1 MRASSHSH
9 VGGSESRGE
18 EGVAMTNRK
27 NGTTAAQRQ
36 WIQKLVGLTAVA
48 HDDPQ
53 PEGAAD
59 LVELT
64 ISPEAGRLE
73 FGGKLQYK
81 ATGKPADGP
90 PRDLT
95 REVVWSSDDR
105 AVVSIGANNGLAAA
119 LGAGSTTIQ
128 ARLERG
134 IDGDLVAAAAV
145 TVVSGPAPVRLIA
158 ISVTPERVTLKSG
171 EGKQLQ
177 ALGKFSN
184 GKSEDVTTDVLWIS
198 LGPEVEVGNRGGFAT
213 AKPVAGEK
221 TVTVLAR
228 HPEDPGTFG
237 SAAVVVR
244 GNQVPPPNRPVLKSI
259 TLRPPD
265 PTGVVGNMFLFL
277 ADGRF
282 ADGSQRDVTKE
293 VVFSSSDTSVLRF
306 GGANVAKAESAG
318 TVRVTARDAATGVTG
333 TTGVTVKPGDTP
345 PAKRFVSHVTVTN
358 DSQVVLHRAKDEVLR
373 GTYETAPPASIRPGA
388 TVAFSLDSG
397 TADATSGFVRWEAEG
412 VPEESWTITYGYTGA
427 SNKGDA
433 DQEVQGARFRA
444 AAPVVREKDFVFALA
459 QGQTPP
465 PPQPQQQ
472 VAVSC
477 LITVVN
483 ETQSVLTLVDPDN
496 DRGEFFTH
504 PQDTLK
510 PGESTQFAYVQT
522 PRETEPEKLGC
533 KGSVSWELSPPASGV
548 WICKWVNLVAE
559 RNQAAGQVSTGEEVV
574 QSLAEAGQGD
584 ENVPFRFVLRSRA
597 R

>member
-1 MRASSHSH
+1 
-9 VGGSESRGE
+9 
-18 EGVAMTNRK
+18 
-27 NGTTAAQRQ
+27 
-36 WIQKLVGLTAVA
+36 
-48 HDDPQ
+48 
-53 PEGAAD
+53 
-59 LVELT
+59 
-64 ISPEAGRLE
+64 
-73 FGGKLQYK
+73 
-81 ATGKPADGP
+81 
-90 PRDLT
+90 
-95 REVVWSSDDR
+95 
-105 AVVSIGANNGLAAA
+105 
-119 LGAGSTTIQ
+119 
-128 ARLERG
+128 
-134 IDGDLVAAAAV
+134 
-145 TVVSGPAPVRLIA
+145 
-158 ISVTPERVTLKSG
+158 
-171 EGKQLQ
+171 
-177 ALGKFSN
+177 
-184 GKSEDVTTDVLWIS
+184 
-198 LGPEVEVGNRGGFAT
+198 
-213 AKPVAGEK
+213 
-221 TVTVLAR
+221 
-228 HPEDPGTFG
+228 
-237 SAAVVVR
+237 
-244 GNQVPPPNRPVLKSI
+244 
-259 TLRPPD
+259 
-265 PTGVVGNMFLFL
+265 
-277 ADGRF
+277 
-282 ADGSQRDVTKE
+282 
-293 VVFSSSDTSVLRF
+293 
-306 GGANVAKAESAG
+306 
-318 TVRVTARDAATGVTG
+318 
-333 TTGVTVKPGDTP
+333 
-345 PAKRFVSHVTVTN
+345 VTVTN
-358 DSQVVLHRAKDEVLR
+358 DSQVVLRRAKDEVLR

-397 TADATSGFVRWEAEG
+397 TVDATSGFVRWEAEG
-412 VPEESWTITYGYTGA
+412 VPEESWTITSGYTGA

-433 DQEVQGARFRA
+433 DQEVKGARFRA